1 MKSAAQSEKKYGF
14 WNWGTGLA
22 ITIVAGCLSIIF
34 LVYKATTYEFQMVD
48 SDYYEKEVEFNDKV
62 LSIKNTDKLQDTLHF
77 TMQNNHLIIEFPE
90 DVIGKKVNGTLNFY
104 CPVDAEKDF
113 SMPLVFNDKNIVAVD
128 ASNMLATQYNVSAQ
142 FTIDEERYYLEQVY
156 MVNK

>member
-1 MKSAAQSEKKYGF
+1 MKSAAQSDKKYGF

-22 ITIVAGCLSIIF
+22 IAIVAGCLGIIF
-34 LVYKATTYEFQMVD
+34 LVYTATTYEFQMVD

-77 TMQNNHLIIEFPE
+77 TMQNNHLIIAFPE

-128 ASNMLATQYNVSAQ
+128 ASKMLATQYNISAQ